1 MLPWIPARLH
11 AGRLAGTGTG
21 TGKHAEPC
29 RISLATP
36 RARQTPRRANM
47 VSMTSSSDR
56 SAPNPNAARTPRPAG
71 AWRLQDAK
79 AQFSELVRRATRD
92 GPQHVTVHGRDAVV
106 VVGADEFRRLKG
118 ARSGQSLVDALQAS
132 PFPEIS
138 LEPDRQAMPVRDV
151 VL

>member
-1 MLPWIPARLH
+1 
-11 AGRLAGTGTG
+11 
-21 TGKHAEPC
+21 
-29 RISLATP
+29 
-36 RARQTPRRANM
+36 
-47 VSMTSSSDR
+47 MTSSSKP
-56 SAPNPNAARTPRPAG
+56 STPNLSPTRVLRPAG

-92 GPQHVTVHGRDAVV
+92 GPQHVTVHGREAVV

>member
-1 MLPWIPARLH
+1 
-11 AGRLAGTGTG
+11 
-21 TGKHAEPC
+21 
-29 RISLATP
+29 
-36 RARQTPRRANM
+36 
-47 VSMTSSSDR
+47 MTSSSDP
-56 SAPNPNAARTPRPAG
+56 STPKPRPTRSVRPVG

-79 AQFSELVRRATRD
+79 AQFSEVVRRATRD

>member
-1 MLPWIPARLH
+1 MWSPAH
-11 AGRLAGTGTG
+11 IQG
-21 TGKHAEPC
+21 
-29 RISLATP
+29 AT
-36 RARQTPRRANM
+36 RANL
-47 VSMTSSSDR
+47 VSMTSSPD
-56 SAPNPNAARTPRPAG
+56 SATPKPSPIRVPRLAG

-79 AQFSELVRRATRD
+79 AQFSEVVRRATQD
-92 GPQHVTVHGRDAVV
+92 GPQHVTVHGREAVV

-138 LEPDRQAMPVRDV
+138 LEPDRHAMPVRDV